1 MLTGVEAI
9 GGANPVRAVRVLV
22 LLSAIHRQKRHKE
35 ILTPELRFDD
45 LPEPAVATLGSS
57 RE

>member
-9 GGANPVRAVRVLV
+9 GGANPVRAVLVLV
-22 LLSAIHRQKRHKE
+22 MLSAIHQQKLHNE
-35 ILTPELRFDD
+35 IVTPELRFDD